1 MNKLARVIA
10 FYLPQFHPIPE
21 NDEWWGKGFT
31 EWTNVAQ
38 STPLFPGHY
47 QPFIPSDLGFYDLR
61 LAESRAAQ
69 AELAMKN
76 GIEGFCYY
84 HYWYDSR
91 ELLEKPF
98 HEVLTSREPDFPFCL
113 CWANHSWSG
122 TWKGQSNLLLVE
134 QTYPGNQ
141 DHEKHFYSLLDAFTD
156 DRYITVDGK
165 PIFVI
170 YDPTAIPD
178 TKKTLDFWQELAVK
192 NGLPGIHFT
201 GINHFSTWNPENDG
215 FDSSITEKLPP
226 KNGFI
231 TNRLPWVKL
240 QNILLR
246 KETPSI
252 YHYKDMV
259 DFFLRKELPDFQDY
273 PCIIPNWDN
282 SPRFGKNALVIHG
295 STPELFRIH
304 LKKALQLIE
313 PIKPERKI
321 IFLKAW
327 NEWAEGNY
335 VEPDLKFGHGY
346 LDVIKEEIT

>member
-1 MNKLARVIA
+1 MTIKIKTFLKNTAKDHHSRSLNPPIVRASTTLFKSHQEIRKIQNLALKNPSSNFIDYGR
-10 FYLPQFHPIPE
+10 Q
-21 NDEWWGKGFT
+21 G
-31 EWTNVAQ
+31 TN
-38 STPLFPGHY
+38 T
-47 QPFIPSDLGFYDLR
+47 
-61 LAESRAAQ
+61 
-69 AELAMKN
+69 
-76 GIEGFCYY
+76 
-84 HYWYDSR
+84 
-91 ELLEKPF
+91 
-98 HEVLTSREPDFPFCL
+98 T
-113 CWANHSWSG
+113 
-122 TWKGQSNLLLVE
+122 
-134 QTYPGNQ
+134 
-141 DHEKHFYSLLDAFTD
+141 
-156 DRYITVDGK
+156 
-165 PIFVI
+165 
-170 YDPTAIPD
+170 
-178 TKKTLDFWQELAVK
+178 
-192 NGLPGIHFT
+192 
-201 GINHFSTWNPENDG
+201 
-215 FDSSITEKLPP
+215 
-226 KNGFI
+226 
-231 TNRLPWVKL
+231 VKL